1 MKRTAM
7 TKLVEWKNKARRK
20 PLLLLGARQVG
31 KTWLL
36 KEFGKNHFAKV
47 ANIRFDKNPVMRE
60 TFEKDCD
67 VRRLLAA
74 LQLEVGFKIT
84 PEDTLIIFDEIQTC
98 PSALTSLKYF
108 CEDAPEYAVAGAGSL
123 LGIAEH
129 QGTGFP
135 VGKVDRLYLYPMTF
149 TEFLNATGNEQF
161 SELIASGDWDML
173 EIFHEKIAEQLRY
186 YYYVGGMP
194 EAVSAYR
201 EFGDFG
207 QVRQIQEQLLADY
220 SDDFEKHAT
229 KSTAAKIRMIWESI
243 PAQLARENKKFVYSS
258 VKESL
263 RARDL
268 DDAMRWLLASGMIYH
283 VHNVSKPAFP
293 LAAYRENAFKAY
305 FLDVGLLAAK
315 ANLGTKT
322 LLNGNAVFQEFK
334 GALAEQYVQQ
344 QLRAE
349 SNMAPYYWSERFPVG
364 EVDFIVESQ
373 DSIIPIEVKAEKNL
387 QAKSLKSYCRKHRP
401 GLAFRI
407 SMGRFFRQSVVADA
421 ESKYSYT
428 LIDLPL
434 FAVSQFG
441 RLCAGDR

>member
-1 MKRTAM
+1 MNREAM
-7 TKLVEWKNKARRK
+7 AKLVEWKGKAHRK

-36 KEFGKNHFAKV
+36 NEFGKNHFSKV
-47 ANIRFDKNPVMRE
+47 AEIRFDKNPVMRE
-60 TFEKDCD
+60 AFEKDYD
-67 VRRLLAA
+67 VRRLLSA
-74 LQLEVGFKIT
+74 LQLEAGFKIT
-84 PEDTLIIFDEIQTC
+84 PGDTLVIFDEIQAC

-123 LGIAEH
+123 LGVAEH

-149 TEFLNATGNEQF
+149 MEFLNATGNEQF
-161 SELIASGDWDML
+161 AGLIAAGDWDMMG
-173 EIFHEKIAEQLRY
+173 IFHEKIAEQLRY

-194 EAVSAYR
+194 EAVSAYC
-201 EFGDFG
+201 ESGDFG

-229 KSTAAKIRMIWESI
+229 KSTAAKTRMIWESI
-243 PAQLARENKKFVYSS
+243 PTQLARENKKFVYSS

-293 LAAYRENAFKAY
+293 LAAYREDAFKAY

-344 QLRAE
+344 QLRAG
-349 SNMAPYYWSERFPVG
+349 SGTIPYYWSERAPVS

-401 GLAFRI
+401 QLAFRM
-407 SMGRFFRQSVVADA
+407 SMSKFFQQSVIAD
-421 ESKYSYT
+421 EEGKHRYT

-434 FAVSQFG
+434 FAISQFG
-441 RLCAGDR
+441 RLCSGD